1 MCRLITLLAYGPV
14 AAAGSLYGFD
24 VATDVPL
31 ARLRPGAGTR
41 GLLTVSVARVDEP
54 SGGEIVHEWFG
65 PGVTFRMHRV
75 GDRLHCSCSVT
86 GSFVVDAAA
95 GSIQA
100 QPRADRGTDE
110 MWEHRMVGTAL
121 PLLLAERGDLV
132 VHAAAIE
139 TDAGAVL
146 FVGPAGRGKST
157 LALTAP
163 SLGLRILA
171 EDGVD
176 VDADGVVWPGPRGVR
191 IRRDVVDAIA
201 LETRGQPGATPRRK
215 ATYFIPD
222 ALYAD
227 LPVGL
232 AAVVILAERSRDGF
246 LTEPL
251 EPAAAVPALVPSL
264 IFGGS
269 DRLAQAFGLACGLV
283 ELVPVFRAAMPD
295 DLAAAPDALRALVEL
310 ASGEDP
316 GDGSVQVPRDEF
328 PRRRAVAADRSL

>member
-1 MCRLITLLAYGPV
+1 V

-24 VATDVPL
+24 VATEVPL
-31 ARLRPGAGTR
+31 ARLRADAGRR
-41 GLLTVSVARVDEP
+41 GLVTLGLARLDEP
-54 SGGEIVHEWFG
+54 SGGEVVHEWFG
-65 PGVTFRMHRV
+65 PEVTFRMRRV

-100 QPRADRGTDE
+100 QPRSDRGTDG
-110 MWEHRMVGTAL
+110 MWEHRMVGTAV

-146 FVGPAGRGKST
+146 FVGPAGRGKPT

-163 SLGLRILA
+163 ALGLRILA

-176 VDADGVVWPGPRGVR
+176 VDGDGVVWPGPRGVR
-191 IRRDVVDAIA
+191 IRRDVVDALA
-201 LETRGQPGATPRRK
+201 LETRSQPGATPRRK
-215 ATYFIPD
+215 ATHFIPD

-227 LPVGL
+227 EPVGL
-232 AAVVILAERSRDGF
+232 AAVVILAERSGNG
-246 LTEPL
+246 LLAEPL
-251 EPAAAVPALVPSL
+251 EPAAAVPVLVPSL

-295 DLAAAPDALRALVEL
+295 DLAAAPDALRALIEL
-310 ASGEDP
+310 ATWREP
-316 GDGSVQVPRDEF
+316 GHGSAQVPRDEP
-328 PRRRAVAADRSL
+328 PRRRVVAADRSL

>member
-1 MCRLITLLAYGPV
+1 M
-14 AAAGSLYGFD
+14 
-24 VATDVPL
+24 ATEVPL
-31 ARLRPGAGTR
+31 ARLRIDAGRR
-41 GLLTVSVARVDEP
+41 GIVRLGLAHVGEP
-54 SGGEIVHEWFG
+54 SGGEVVHEWFG
-65 PGVTFRMHRV
+65 PETTFRMHRV
-75 GDRLHCSCSVT
+75 GERLHCTCSVT

-100 QPRADRGTDE
+100 EPRADRGTDE
-110 MWEHRMVGTAL
+110 MWEHRMVGTAV

-139 TDAGAVL
+139 TDVGAVL
-146 FVGPAGRGKST
+146 LVGPAGRGKST

-163 SLGLRILA
+163 ALGLRVLA

-176 VDADGVVWPGPRGVR
+176 VDGDGVVWPGPRGVR
-191 IRRDVVDAIA
+191 IRQDVVDA
-201 LETRGQPGATPRRK
+201 LELEMRARPGATPRRK

-227 LPVGL
+227 DPVRL
-232 AAVVILAERSRDGF
+232 SAVVLLAERSREG
-246 LTEPL
+246 LVTELL

-283 ELVPVFRAAMPD
+283 ERVPVFRAAMPD
-295 DLAAAPDALRALVEL
+295 DFAATPDALREL
-310 ASGEDP
+310 LDLATRREP
-316 GDGSVQVPRDEF
+316 GQGPAQVPRDER
-328 PRRRAVAADRSL
+328 PNGSAVTADRSL

>member
-1 MCRLITLLAYGPV
+1 MCGLSTLLAYGPV
-14 AAAGSLYGFD
+14 RAAGSLYGFD
-24 VATDVPL
+24 VATEVPL
-31 ARLRPGAGTR
+31 ARLRLDAGRR
-41 GLLTVSVARVDEP
+41 GLVILELARVGEP
-54 SGGEIVHEWFG
+54 SGGEVVHEWFG
-65 PGVTFRMHRV
+65 PGATFRMHRV

-95 GSIQA
+95 GAIQA

-110 MWEHRMVGTAL
+110 MWEHRMVGTAV

-163 SLGLRILA
+163 ALGLRLLA

-176 VDADGVVWPGPRGVR
+176 VDGDGVVWPGPRGVR
-191 IRRDVVDAIA
+191 VRQDVVDALA
-201 LETRGQPGATPRRK
+201 LETRSRPGATPRRK
-215 ATYFIPD
+215 ATHFIPD

-227 LPVGL
+227 HPGRL
-232 AAVVILAERSRDGF
+232 AAVVLLAERSRDG
-246 LTEPL
+246 LVTEPL
-251 EPAAAVPALVPSL
+251 EPAAAIPALIPSL

-283 ELVPVFRAAMPD
+283 ERVPLFRAAMPD
-295 DLAAAPDALRALVEL
+295 DLAAAPDALRAILGLATRSEPGNGSAEVPDDEL
-310 ASGEDP
+310 P
-316 GDGSVQVPRDEF
+316 H
-328 PRRRAVAADRSL
+328 RRAVAADRPL

>member
-1 MCRLITLLAYGPV
+1 V

-41 GLLTVSVARVDEP
+41 GLLTLSLTDVEEP
-54 SGGEIVHEWFG
+54 SGGEVVHEWFG
-65 PGVTFRMHRV
+65 RDVVFRMHRV

-95 GSIQA
+95 GSIRA

-110 MWEHRMVGTAL
+110 MWEHRMVGTAI

-139 TDAGAVL
+139 TDAGAVI

-157 LALTAP
+157 LALTGPA
-163 SLGLRILA
+163 LGLRVLA

-176 VDADGVVWPGPRGVR
+176 VDGHGVVWPGPRGVR
-191 IRRDVVDAIA
+191 IRRDVVDALAI
-201 LETRGQPGATPRRK
+201 ETRGLPGATPRRK

-227 LPVGL
+227 KPVQI
-232 AAVVILAERSRDGF
+232 AAVVLLAERSRDR
-246 LTEPL
+246 LVAEPL
-251 EPAAAVPALVPSL
+251 EPAAAVPGLVPSL

-269 DRLAQAFGLACGLV
+269 DRLAQAFGLACRLV
-283 ELVPVFRAAMPD
+283 DAVPVFRAAMPD
-295 DLAAAPDALRALVEL
+295 DLAAAPDALRTLVQL
-310 ASGEDP
+310 ATRRDP
-316 GDGSVQVPRDEF
+316 GNGSAQVPRDEP